1 MTSINDILKVR
12 DFYKVEQFFRVYNI
26 KMWPDWHDVYDFDEF
41 SILKFVP
48 EEPGVFIIRRKFQ
61 KDLIVLIDAAE
72 NLKEKLL
79 DCLVNPPD
87 ELAKHIYK
95 GEILEFAFLR
105 TLDPYTVK
113 DGILE
118 DFKHLRNS

>member
-1 MTSINDILKVR
+1 
-12 DFYKVEQFFRVYNI
+12 
-26 KMWPDWHDVYDFDEF
+26 MWPDWHDVYDFDEF
-41 SILKFVP
+41 SILKFAP
-48 EEPGVFIIRRKFQ
+48 EEPGVFLIRRKFQ
-61 KDLIVLIDAAE
+61 KDFIILIDAAE

-79 DCLVNPPD
+79 DYLVNPPD
-87 ELAKHIYK
+87 ELEKHIYK

-118 DFKHLRNS
+118 DLKRIRNP